1 VRELGPSLPALL
13 GDSTQLRQ
21 VVMNLVINA
30 AEAIVGAQGVIRLST
45 GSGTY
50 DASSFART
58 LALGEPKA
66 GLYAWLEVED
76 NGCGMDAATVAQM
89 FDPFFTTK
97 FAGRGL
103 GMAAVAGIV
112 RGHGGAIEV
121 ASTRGDGTRLRVFLP
136 AHASSVVGVT
146 FSRANELRG
155 EGVVLVVD
163 DEMNIRRSTEQ
174 LLRGLGF
181 DVLVA
186 SDGVEAVEV
195 FRAES
200 ARIDAVLLDLT
211 MPRMN
216 GLDALKIFREI
227 APSVPVVLT
236 SGYGSVSFD
245 GDEAKPGDGPN
256 AVLPKPYTMA
266 RLLAVLH
273 EVMAR

>member
-155 EGVVLVVD
+155 E
-163 DEMNIRRSTEQ
+163 
-174 LLRGLGF
+174 
-181 DVLVA
+181 
-186 SDGVEAVEV
+186 
-195 FRAES
+195 S